1 MSIKQKV
8 SNNNSPSK
16 LKDALSAADRFCHM
30 HCSNTDIVTN
40 WLMIAAKVG
49 KLFKYFQIW

>member
-40 WLMIAAKVG
+40 
-49 KLFKYFQIW
+49 